1 MELEQYAEYDAFIF
15 DMDGTLIDSM
25 GQHQKAWVYA
35 LNKFNIPFTAQQMLA
50 MSGKPTE
57 QTVEIL
63 AEQANIQDLDVA
75 LISETKEQRYHQL
88 VNQEVQVTPLI
99 KVFEHYLGEK
109 LMAVGT
115 GASQQQ
121 AEMLLNKL
129 GVAEQLQA
137 IVGADLVAR
146 HKPAPDTFL
155 KCAELMQVEPQRC
168 LVFEDADAG
177 IAAAKA
183 AGMAYVDVR
192 ELWPANYFVEPL

>member
-1 MELEQYAEYDAFIF
+1 MELEQYGEYDAFIF

-63 AEQANIQDLDVA
+63 VEQANIQGIDVA
-75 LISETKEQRYHQL
+75 LVSETKEQRYHQL
-88 VNQEVQVTPLI
+88 VHLEVHPTPLL
-99 KVFEHYLGEK
+99 KVLEHYLGK
-109 LMAVGT
+109 KPMAVGT

-121 AEMLLNKL
+121 AKMLLNKL
-129 GVAEQLQA
+129 GIAKQLQA
-137 IVGADLVAR
+137 IVGADLVVQ

-177 IAAAKA
+177 IEAAQA

-192 ELWPANYFVEPL
+192 KLWPANYFVEPL